1 MIYDNVAI
9 EYVMNVE
16 EMVWMQSKSESKLE
30 SKLDFFEE
38 KISLQDPELVENRL
52 KRLLEREINSGKQLE
67 QWLLDETE
75 LMETINEVLNGDY
88 IAFNRYNNDKEIK
101 ERFEHDQGVI
111 MPIVKKYQ
119 ALLDEK
125 FYQSPYRDQLDQEK
139 YKQFIRS
146 KVNSIELFREE
157 NIPLEVKED
166 KLQNEYLEITGSLTV
181 MWEGEEKTIPQMR
194 KYLQDADRDAREKA
208 WRSVWDQ
215 ILEYEKR
222 LNEIMSELISI
233 RHQKALN
240 AGLDNYRDYMFKS
253 YERFDY
259 TPEDCFQFHDAVE
272 KYVVPLVDKIQ
283 QEHKKEIGVDVYRPW
298 DTQAI
303 AEGKKPLKPFDSTE
317 ELVEGTIDIFGE
329 LDPQFAQL
337 IRDMRSHDLLDLESR
352 KAKSPGGFCAD
363 LPVTGL
369 PFIFMNA
376 VGTEGDVSTMIHEGG
391 HSVHN
396 LMVQK
401 QTLANYK
408 ETPMES
414 AELAS
419 MGMELFTIDKW
430 DRFYEN
436 EEDLI
441 RAQKEHIEGIISFFP
456 WAMVV
461 DKFQHWLYENPN
473 HTIEERNEKFT
484 ELVTRFNYG
493 VINMDGLE
501 EQLQARW
508 LMQLHIFEVPF
519 YYIEYAIAQLGAL
532 QLWKSYH
539 ENPEQTIENYKKALA
554 LGSSKSLPEV
564 YAAAGIKFDFS
575 EETIKE
581 LMEFA
586 TEQLEK
592 LE

>member
-1 MIYDNVAI
+1 MFYDNVAI

-16 EMVWMQSKSESKLE
+16 EMVWMQSK
-30 SKLDFFEE
+30 LDFFQEE
-38 KISLQDPELVENRL
+38 ISLQDPELVEKKL
-52 KRLLEREINSGKQLE
+52 EKLLDREINSVEELE
-67 QWLLDETE
+67 EWLMAETKLSE
-75 LMETINEVLNGDY
+75 AIQEVLSGDY
-88 IAFNRYNNDKEIK
+88 IAFNRYNNDEDIK
-101 ERFEHDQGVI
+101 KRFEHDQEVI
-111 MPIVKKYQ
+111 MPIVKKYG
-119 ALLDEK
+119 ALLDKK
-125 FYQSPYRDQLDQEK
+125 FYESPYRDQLDQEK
-139 YKQFIRS
+139 YKQLIRS
-146 KVNSIELFREE
+146 KVNSIEIFREE
-157 NIPLEVKED
+157 NIPLEVEED
-166 KLQNEYLEITGSLTV
+166 QLHNEYFEITGSLVV

-194 KYLQDADRDAREKA
+194 KYLQDSNRETREKA
-208 WRSVWDQ
+208 WRLVWDE
-215 ILEYEKR
+215 ILKHEDR
-222 LNEIMSELISI
+222 LNEIMSELITI
-233 RHQKALN
+233 RHKIAQN
-240 AGLDNYRDYMFKS
+240 AGLDNYRDYMFKK

-259 TPEDCFQFHDAVE
+259 TPEDTFVFHDAVE
-272 KYVVPLVDKIQ
+272 KQVVPLVDKIQ
-283 QEHKKEIGVDVYRPW
+283 RQHQKEIGVDAYRPW

-303 AEGKKPLKPFDSTE
+303 AEGKQPLKPFETTDQ
-317 ELVEGTIDIFGE
+317 LVQGTIDIYSR

-337 IRDMRSHDLLDLESR
+337 IRDMRDKDLLDLESR
-352 KAKSPGGFCAD
+352 KAKSPGGFCSD

-369 PFIFMNA
+369 SFIFMNA
-376 VGTEGDVSTMIHEGG
+376 VGTQSDVSTMIHEGG

-396 LMVQK
+396 LMVEK
-401 QTLANYK
+401 QTLSDYK

-436 EEDLI
+436 EEDLR
-441 RAQKEHIEGIISFFP
+441 RAKKEHIEDIISFFP

-461 DKFQHWLYENPN
+461 DRFQHWLYENPN
-473 HTIEERNEKFT
+473 HTVEERTQKFT
-484 ELVTRFNYG
+484 ELANRFNYRI
-493 VINMDGLE
+493 INMDGLE

-564 YAAAGIKFDFS
+564 YEAAGIKFDFS
-575 EETIKE
+575 EETIQE

-586 TEQLEK
+586 TQELEK
-592 LE
+592 LER

>member
-1 MIYDNVAI
+1 MFYDNVAI

-16 EMVWMQSKSESKLE
+16 EMVWMQSKLE
-30 SKLDFFEE
+30 FFQEE
-38 KISLQDPELVENRL
+38 ISLQDPELVEKKL
-52 KRLLEREINSGKQLE
+52 EKLLDQEINSVGELKE
-67 QWLLDETE
+67 WLLAETKLSE
-75 LMETINEVLNGDY
+75 AIQEVLSGDY
-88 IAFNRYNNDKEIK
+88 IAFNRYNNDENIK
-101 ERFEHDQGVI
+101 KRFEHDQEVI
-111 MPIVKKYQ
+111 IPIVKKYG
-119 ALLDEK
+119 ALLDKK
-125 FYQSPYRDQLDQEK
+125 FYESPYRDQLDQEK
-139 YKQFIRS
+139 YKQLIRS

-157 NIPLEVKED
+157 NIPLEVEED
-166 KLQNEYLEITGSLTV
+166 QLHNEYFEITGSLTV

-194 KYLQDADRDAREKA
+194 KYLQDSNRETREKA
-208 WRSVWDQ
+208 WKLVWDE
-215 ILEYEKR
+215 ILKHEDR
-222 LNEIMSELISI
+222 LNEMMSELITI
-233 RHQKALN
+233 RHKKAQN
-240 AGLDNYRDYMFKS
+240 AGLANYRDYMFKK

-259 TPEDCFQFHDAVE
+259 TPEDTFQFHDAVE
-272 KYVVPLVDKIQ
+272 KHVVPLADKIQ
-283 QEHKKEIGVDVYRPW
+283 REHQKELGLDTYRPW

-303 AEGKKPLKPFDSTE
+303 AEGKKPLKPFETTDQ
-317 ELVEGTIDIFGE
+317 LVQGTIDIYNK

-337 IRDMRSHDLLDLESR
+337 IRDMRDKDLLDLESR
-352 KAKSPGGFCAD
+352 KAKSPGGFCSD

-369 PFIFMNA
+369 SFIFMNA
-376 VGTEGDVSTMIHEGG
+376 VGTQSDVSTMIHEGG

-396 LMVQK
+396 LMVEK
-401 QTLANYK
+401 QALADYK

-430 DRFYEN
+430 DRFYDN
-436 EEDLI
+436 EEDLR

-461 DKFQHWLYENPN
+461 DRFQHWLYENPN
-473 HTIEERNEKFT
+473 HTVEERTQKFT
-484 ELVTRFNYG
+484 ELANRFNYRI
-493 VINMDGLE
+493 INMDGLE
-501 EQLQARW
+501 KQMQARW

-539 ENPEQTIENYKKALA
+539 ENPEQTIENYKQALS

-575 EETIKE
+575 EETIQE

-586 TEQLEK
+586 TEELEK
-592 LE
+592 LER